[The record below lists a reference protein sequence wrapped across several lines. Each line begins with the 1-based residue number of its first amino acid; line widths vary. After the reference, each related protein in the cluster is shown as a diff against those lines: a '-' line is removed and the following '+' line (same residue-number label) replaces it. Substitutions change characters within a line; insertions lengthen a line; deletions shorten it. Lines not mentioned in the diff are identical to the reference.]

1 MEALL
6 LEKLLELKQLI
17 LESDS
22 YKNLIF
28 YENKLNNDINLFNM
42 KIKIN
47 KLQEEYK
54 IEVSKNNKDNKKI
67 KQIKKEFNELSK
79 VYYDNEIVK
88 NYLKYY
94 AEVKDF
100 YSYIDENLI
109 YIFNKDIKKWLRLL
123 LGNSKIK
130 TY

>member
-6 LEKLLELKQLI
+6 LEKLLELKQLM
-17 LESDS
+17 LDSDS
-22 YKNLIF
+22 YKNLVF

-42 KIKIN
+42 KTKIN

-109 YIFNKDIKKWLRLL
+109 YIFNKDIKK
-123 LGNSKIK
+123 
-130 TY
+130 

>member
-94 AEVKDF
+94 SEVKDF

-109 YIFNKDIKKWLRLL
+109 YIFNKDIKK
-123 LGNSKIK
+123 
-130 TY
+130 

>member
-28 YENKLNNDINLFNM
+28 YENKLINDINLFNM

-94 AEVKDF
+94 TEVKDF

-109 YIFNKDIKKWLRLL
+109 YIFNKDIKK
-123 LGNSKIK
+123 
-130 TY
+130 

>member
-54 IEVSKNNKDNKKI
+54 IEVSKNNKNNKKI

-94 AEVKDF
+94 TEVKDF

-109 YIFNKDIKKWLRLL
+109 YIFNKDIKK
-123 LGNSKIK
+123 
-130 TY
+130 

>member
-94 AEVKDF
+94 TEVKDF

-109 YIFNKDIKKWLRLL
+109 YIFNKDIKK
-123 LGNSKIK
+123 
-130 TY
+130 